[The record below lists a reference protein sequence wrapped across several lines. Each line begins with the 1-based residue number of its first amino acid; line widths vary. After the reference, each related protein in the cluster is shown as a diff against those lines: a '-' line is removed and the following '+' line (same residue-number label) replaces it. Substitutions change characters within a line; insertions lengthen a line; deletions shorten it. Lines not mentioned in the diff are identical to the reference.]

1 MRILFFDTETTG
13 LPINWNAPVSDLNN
27 WPRLVQLAWQVYNEN
42 QKLIE
47 EYNFIVK
54 PKGFSIPLEASNIH
68 KITTEMA
75 NFVE

>member
-1 MRILFFDTETTG
+1 MRIFFFDTETTD

-54 PKGFSIPLEASNIH
+54 PKGFSIPLEASNVH